1 MSKVLNV
8 DTVIDKLGDVIKLDY
23 DAIAAYKAAIDR
35 LDSMAYKTK
44 LREFLADHERHVS
57 DLSEIVRE
65 EGGTPP
71 DSGDYK
77 QILTKGQ
84 VIIADLAGDRAI
96 LKAMKLNEDQT
107 NSLYEKMVD
116 QNFPDHIHT
125 LLKKGLSDEQRHR
138 AWIETTLEK
147 DS

>member
-8 DTVIDKLGDVIKLDY
+8 DTVIDKLGDVIELDY

-35 LDSMAYKTK
+35 LDSAAYKTK

-57 DLSEIVRE
+57 DLSEVVRN

-71 DSGDYK
+71 DKGDYK
-77 QILTKGQ
+77 QVLTKGQ

-107 NSLYEKMVD
+107 NSLYEKMVNED
-116 QNFPDHIHT
+116 FPDHVHT
-125 LLKKGLSDEQRHR
+125 LLKKGLADERRHR
-138 AWIETTLEK
+138 AWIETALE
-147 DS
+147 SES